1 MLYLKEN
8 ANVYRVTNDDILYL
22 QQNGRHI
29 SIVTSDRE
37 YTLRKHKIR
46 DVEKMLGERFFKCHS
61 YLIVNKDRIKEVCKN
76 EVLFDSG
83 HSIGMCYA
91 AALRLRKSLLNL

>member
-46 DVEKMLGERFFKCHS
+46 DVEKNAWRA
-61 YLIVNKDRIKEVCKN
+61 
-76 EVLFDSG
+76 LF
-83 HSIGMCYA
+83 
-91 AALRLRKSLLNL
+91 

>member
-37 YTLRKHKIR
+37 YTL
-46 DVEKMLGERFFKCHS
+46 S
-61 YLIVNKDRIKEVCKN
+61 LIHI
-76 EVLFDSG
+76 
-83 HSIGMCYA
+83 
-91 AALRLRKSLLNL
+91 